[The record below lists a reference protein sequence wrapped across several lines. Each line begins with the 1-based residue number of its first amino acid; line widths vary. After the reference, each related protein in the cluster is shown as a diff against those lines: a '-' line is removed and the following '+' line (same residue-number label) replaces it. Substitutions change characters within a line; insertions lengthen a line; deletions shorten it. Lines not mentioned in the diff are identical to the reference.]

1 VITRANILL
10 SCEVAKAPVTLALT
24 GSWLSFSAGLDKVG
38 IPIFGMSNIGIA
50 SLCTTMNAM
59 PDLAE
64 TREITGLLVAL
75 IGQTATQ
82 ISHCAEQCGLSMV
95 QASALLQIDGSM
107 PMRELA
113 ARLGGHASSAT
124 GIADRLAARGLVE
137 RHEDADDRRVKRVA
151 LTPEGTA
158 TRIRLTT
165 CMESAHPPFARLSAT
180 QRRQLHDLLLAA
192 IEPGTDLREAQR
204 QAAKLLGSIELD

>member
-1 VITRANILL
+1 
-10 SCEVAKAPVTLALT
+10 
-24 GSWLSFSAGLDKVG
+24 
-38 IPIFGMSNIGIA
+38 
-50 SLCTTMNAM
+50 MNAM

-64 TREITGLLVAL
+64 TREMASLLVAL
-75 IGQTATQ
+75 VGQTAVQ
-82 ISHCAEQCGLSMV
+82 ISQCAEQCGLSVV

-107 PMRELA
+107 SMRELS

-137 RHEDADDRRVKRVA
+137 RQEDAGDRRVKRVG
-151 LTPEGTA
+151 LTPEGVA
-158 TRIRLTT
+158 TRTQLVA
-165 CMESAHPPFARLSAT
+165 CMESARTPFSRLSAAE
-180 QRRQLHDLLLAA
+180 RRQLHGLLLAA

>member
-1 VITRANILL
+1 
-10 SCEVAKAPVTLALT
+10 VTLH
-24 GSWLSFSAGLDKVG
+24 WLVSGLSSPTGLDKID

-50 SLCTTMNAM
+50 SLCASMNAM

-75 IGQTATQ
+75 VGQTATQ
-82 ISHCAEQCGLSMV
+82 ISQCAEQCGLSMV

-113 ARLGGHASSAT
+113 ARIGGHASSAT

-137 RHEDADDRRVKRVA
+137 RQEDAADRRVKRVA

-158 TRIRLTT
+158 TRTRLAT
-165 CMESAHPPFARLSAT
+165 CMESAHPPFARLSAAE
-180 QRRQLHDLLLAA
+180 RRQLHDLLLSA
-192 IEPGTDLREAQR
+192 IEPTTDLKEAQR
-204 QAAKLLGSIELD
+204 QAARLLGSIELD